1 MADKHSSF
9 PWFRS
14 LKKVKLLDIW
24 TKCDVDLSSTIAFL
38 AAIKHLE
45 QLTSY
50 LQVPID
56 NLIQKIPVGYVDKVV
71 CPLPEFPDE
80 CKVMFLHFKRIG
92 VRAIELVG
100 QRGDHALTH
109 ASMPDGLKEL
119 RIRNINLPAE
129 RMLVSLPNGLE
140 RFELTGIGCLL

>member
-14 LKKVKLLDIW
+14 LRKVELLDIW

-56 NLIQKIPVGYVDKVV
+56 NVIQRLPPGYVDKVV

-80 CKVMFLHFKRIG
+80 CKAVFFHLTRIK
-92 VRAIELVG
+92 VRAIELIG
-100 QRGDHALTH
+100 QRGDHALTD
-109 ASMPDGLKEL
+109 ASMPEVLTEL

-129 RMLVSLPNGLE
+129 RMLVSLPKGL
-140 RFELTGIGCLL
+140 